1 MNYKHSQKGI
11 SLMFAI
17 FILTFT
23 LGIALGT
30 ATILVRQ
37 IKIMREIGYSAVA
50 FFAADSGIEKVLY
63 EDRASP
69 VADGYSSTV
78 TLDNGAEY
86 TVGVTKS
93 GGDTTIKSEGIYQN
107 TKRAIEIQY

>member
-37 IKIMREIGYSAVA
+37 IKIMREIGYSTIA

-63 EDRASP
+63 EDRVSP
-69 VADGYSSTV
+69 VADGYNTTV
-78 TLDNGAEY
+78 TFDNGAEY
-86 TVGVTKS
+86 TVNVTKS
-93 GGDTTIKSEGIYQN
+93 GGDTTITSKGTYKS

>member
-37 IKIMREIGYSAVA
+37 IKIMREIGYSTVA
-50 FFAADSGIEKVLY
+50 FFAADSGIEKVLF
-63 EDRASP
+63 EDRVSP
-69 VADGYSSTV
+69 VADGYTSTIS
-78 TLDNGAEY
+78 LDNGDEY
-86 TVGVTKS
+86 TVNVTKS
-93 GGDTTIKSEGIYQN
+93 GGDTIIKSEGTYQN
-107 TKRAIEIQY
+107 TKRAIEIEY

>member
-1 MNYKHSQKGI
+1 MKHKNSQKGI

-37 IKIMREIGYSAVA
+37 MKIMREIGYSSIA
-50 FFAADSGIEKVLY
+50 FFAADSGIERVLY
-63 EDRASP
+63 EDRKNNLVGTGTMSFTFP
-69 VADGYSSTV
+69 
-78 TLDNGAEY
+78 DNGASYNVEY
-86 TVGVTKS
+86 DSNGN
-93 GGDTTIKSEGIYQN
+93 TTIKSIGSYQN
-107 TKRAIEIQY
+107 TNRAIEIQY

>member
-1 MNYKHSQKGI
+1 MNYKRSQKGI
-11 SLMFAI
+11 SLIFAI
-17 FILTFT
+17 FILTFI

-50 FFAADSGIEKVLY
+50 FFAADSGIEKILY
-63 EDRASP
+63 EDRVSP
-69 VADGYSSTV
+69 VADGYSVTV

-86 TVGVTKS
+86 TVGVIKS
-93 GGDTTIKSEGIYQN
+93 GGDTTITSKGTYKSTN
-107 TKRAIEIQY
+107 RAIEIQY

>member
-23 LGIALGT
+23 LGITLGT
-30 ATILVRQ
+30 STILVRQ
-37 IKIMREIGYSAVA
+37 MKIMREIGYSAVA
-50 FFAADSGIEKVLY
+50 FFAADSGIEKILY
-63 EDRASP
+63 EDRKNNLVGTGTISFTFP
-69 VADGYSSTV
+69 
-78 TLDNGAEY
+78 DNGASYDVEY
-86 TVGVTKS
+86 DS
-93 GGDTTIKSEGIYQN
+93 NGDTTIKSTGTYQN